1 MATLLD
7 RNKIE
12 LDGWQMRNFPSRK
25 KDVSSRGGSAVMNP
39 TSNHENVG
47 LIPGLTQWVKD
58 RHCCELYCSLH
69 DSYLIGQANSIKL
82 RKEFKSFT
90 THTISWARGNPV
102 ISAQNP
108 KNTFMNCLQQRLS

>member
-58 RHCCELYCSLH
+58 RHCCELYCSLQIQPGSTIAVDVAVARSCSSDWMH
-69 DSYLIGQANSIKL
+69 SLRTSIM
-82 RKEFKSFT
+82 
-90 THTISWARGNPV
+90 PQV
-102 ISAQNP
+102 QP
-108 KNTFMNCLQQRLS
+108 